1 MRAIRLRHGT
11 KPDLSINPVTG
22 IDEFI
27 DALRGTA
34 MLPARHDEIAN
45 EIIVVLYPPNSSP

>member
-1 MRAIRLRHGT
+1 MLTRPSQRAIRLRHGT

-34 MLPARHDEIAN
+34 MLPARHDEIAAGQN
-45 EIIVVLYPPNSSP
+45 

>member
-11 KPDLSINPVTG
+11 TPDLSINPVTG

-45 EIIVVLYPPNSSP
+45 VQIIEVES